1 MRACVAPTAF
11 AVASRARRRATT
23 VATRDGVVVAPVAP
37 VARAR
42 ADVDRARWARPRRAR
57 THRHRVAVARR
68 AAPADEELARTFV
81 WDAFDVFA
89 AYGALALALGIGGDG
104 ALEHF
109 RYGYVPYF
117 AALAMAA
124 IYIGSHRGLTRDF
137 RETISFE
144 SSLLGPFVLS
154 AALFAAYV
162 ALEILKLDISVAV
175 DFYFFILGTIAVAGN
190 ATEPMNALGAWW
202 KEGLVKL
209 RVPDGWA
216 TDPKTGET
224 VTDAEFDVT
233 PAQIVGLLAGL
244 ALATADLQAGHQN
257 FTLNNAIACFIVSD
271 FLSVIGFGSFKSCAT
286 ALCGLLAYDA
296 FWVFKSEEVVGKNV
310 MMSVAT
316 NQSFNGPFRLLFP
329 RFDDVLNPLPLD
341 AFEFSLL
348 GLGDVAIPGLL
359 VALMLRYDASRATD
373 LRGRAN
379 AAADAFMEIFATER
393 DALEAGVENR
403 LDGDGDGD
411 GDFEADGYRSGIGKR
426 AGDAA
431 VLAYDEAGD
440 TSGGTISIPSSLSGR
455 AFFSASLSAYLIG
468 LLVAISA
475 NLLTGEGQPA
485 LVYLVPVTLGVV
497 AYTAINRGES
507 DRIIEFVDERDSL
520 L

>member
-1 MRACVAPTAF
+1 MRACVAPPAF

-57 THRHRVAVARR
+57 THRHRVAVARC

-190 ATEPMNALGAWW
+190 ATEPM
-202 KEGLVKL
+202 
-209 RVPDGWA
+209 
-216 TDPKTGET
+216 
-224 VTDAEFDVT
+224 
-233 PAQIVGLLAGL
+233 
-244 ALATADLQAGHQN
+244 
-257 FTLNNAIACFIVSD
+257 
-271 FLSVIGFGSFKSCAT
+271 LS
-286 ALCGLLAYDA
+286 
-296 FWVFKSEEVVGKNV
+296 
-310 MMSVAT
+310 
-316 NQSFNGPFRLLFP
+316 
-329 RFDDVLNPLPLD
+329 
-341 AFEFSLL
+341 
-348 GLGDVAIPGLL
+348 
-359 VALMLRYDASRATD
+359 
-373 LRGRAN
+373 
-379 AAADAFMEIFATER
+379 
-393 DALEAGVENR
+393 
-403 LDGDGDGD
+403 
-411 GDFEADGYRSGIGKR
+411 
-426 AGDAA
+426 
-431 VLAYDEAGD
+431 
-440 TSGGTISIPSSLSGR
+440 
-455 AFFSASLSAYLIG
+455 LIH
-468 LLVAISA
+468 I
-475 NLLTGEGQPA
+475 
-485 LVYLVPVTLGVV
+485 
-497 AYTAINRGES
+497 
-507 DRIIEFVDERDSL
+507 
-520 L
+520 